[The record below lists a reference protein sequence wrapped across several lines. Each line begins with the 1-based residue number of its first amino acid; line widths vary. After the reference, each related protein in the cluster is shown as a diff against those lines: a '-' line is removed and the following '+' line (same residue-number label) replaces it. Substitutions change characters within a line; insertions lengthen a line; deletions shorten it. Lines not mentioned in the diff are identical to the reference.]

1 MLTHPIDPGSE
12 LCTVCVC
19 AVPVDDH
26 NLRAERNLI
35 AKDTQQ
41 WPPFHDPASERMLGL
56 ETDDEHCVSRIRR
69 PLRKV
74 VQDAAT
80 FDHA

>member
-12 LCTVCVC
+12 LRTVRVC
-19 AVPVDDH
+19 AVSVDDH
-26 NLRAERNLI
+26 DLRAEWNLI

-56 ETDDEHCVSRIRR
+56 ETDDEHRVSRIRR
-69 PLRKV
+69 ALREV
-74 VQDAAT
+74 VQDAST